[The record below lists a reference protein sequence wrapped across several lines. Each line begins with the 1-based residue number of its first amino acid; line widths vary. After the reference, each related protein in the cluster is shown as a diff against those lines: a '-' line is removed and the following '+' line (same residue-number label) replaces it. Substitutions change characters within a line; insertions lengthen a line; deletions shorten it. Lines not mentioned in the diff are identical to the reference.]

1 MIMFSMGKKEG
12 RLQQNI
18 PNIPSPTFQHVSSV
32 VIFSPWLAWPNRQE
46 NGGLGQDG
54 GPIWETQNMAMFM
67 SKILRK
73 IRCYHRMLGSPRFS
87 DAPVPTGIC

>member
-1 MIMFSMGKKEG
+1 MIMFSMGKKR

-46 NGGLGQDG
+46 NGGQ
-54 GPIWETQNMAMFM
+54 
-67 SKILRK
+67 
-73 IRCYHRMLGSPRFS
+73 
-87 DAPVPTGIC
+87 ICTEHGHVHVENITEDSVLP